1 MKSVKTKI
9 TALVVICTVL
19 ASVLVGTL
27 SIGNARSVI
36 QEDSTKLMHQA
47 CENSQQ
53 EIDALISRISQSVE
67 MLAACAMNGL
77 DDIDRFQTESAY
89 VSAYTDSMENTL
101 VSAADN
107 TEGAISAYLRFNPE
121 FTEPTSGLFFSR
133 NSAAEE
139 FNKLVPTDFSI
150 YDKSDTAHVGWYY
163 IPVENRKATWM
174 SPYLNENI
182 GIYMISYVV
191 PLYKDDIPVGIVGMD
206 IDFSFIEDVV
216 DKTHVYDT
224 GYAFLADADN
234 LIMHHNALPINQRI
248 DELNMDGKLN
258 GLCEALKTEPDTGSL
273 VRYEYE
279 GTQKEMVYRNLKN
292 GMKLVLTAPLKEI
305 NQGADKLIFQILFSA
320 LAVVIVSVVLA
331 IIIIGG
337 VVRPIEE
344 LNKTARKIAEG
355 DLEVTVSCSS
365 QDEIGTLAKS
375 IELTVERLRQYI
387 NYIQEISEVL
397 EEIAN
402 GNLVFELQYD
412 YVGEF
417 SIVKESLH
425 HISKSLNHTLR
436 EINKASEQVTNGSE
450 QVAEGAQVLSQG
462 AVEQAASVQELSATV
477 QEISMQVNQ
486 NAKNAREATSMAGE
500 AGNNV
505 IQSNEYMGEMAKSME
520 NIAAAAD
527 KINEIVKTVE
537 DIASKTNILA
547 LNASIESARAGEA
560 GKGFAVVAGEVRTLA
575 EQVGE
580 ATRTIADLVRNANTA
595 IDEGIGIVRQA
606 EDSLKSVVEKSVVIE
621 QKIQEIAD
629 ASELQA
635 DSLKQINVGVGQIS
649 AIVETNT
656 QTAGEEAAASK
667 EMSSQARILRN
678 LIEQF
683 KLEG

>member
-1 MKSVKTKI
+1 M
-9 TALVVICTVL
+9 
-19 ASVLVGTL
+19 
-27 SIGNARSVI
+27 
-36 QEDSTKLMHQA
+36 
-47 CENSQQ
+47 
-53 EIDALISRISQSVE
+53 
-67 MLAACAMNGL
+67 
-77 DDIDRFQTESAY
+77 
-89 VSAYTDSMENTL
+89 
-101 VSAADN
+101 
-107 TEGAISAYLRFNPE
+107 
-121 FTEPTSGLFFSR
+121 
-133 NSAAEE
+133 
-139 FNKLVPTDFSI
+139 
-150 YDKSDTAHVGWYY
+150 
-163 IPVENRKATWM
+163 
-174 SPYLNENI
+174 
-182 GIYMISYVV
+182 
-191 PLYKDDIPVGIVGMD
+191 
-206 IDFSFIEDVV
+206 
-216 DKTHVYDT
+216 
-224 GYAFLADADN
+224 
-234 LIMHHNALPINQRI
+234 
-248 DELNMDGKLN
+248 
-258 GLCEALKTEPDTGSL
+258 
-273 VRYEYE
+273 
-279 GTQKEMVYRNLKN
+279 
-292 GMKLVLTAPLKEI
+292 
-305 NQGADKLIFQILFSA
+305 
-320 LAVVIVSVVLA
+320 
-331 IIIIGG
+331 
-337 VVRPIEE
+337 
-344 LNKTARKIAEG
+344 
-355 DLEVTVSCSS
+355 
-365 QDEIGTLAKS
+365 
-375 IELTVERLRQYI
+375 
-387 NYIQEISEVL
+387 
-397 EEIAN
+397 
-402 GNLVFELQYD
+402 
-412 YVGEF
+412 
-417 SIVKESLH
+417 
-425 HISKSLNHTLR
+425 
-436 EINKASEQVTNGSE
+436 
-450 QVAEGAQVLSQG
+450 
-462 AVEQAASVQELSATV
+462 QELSATV